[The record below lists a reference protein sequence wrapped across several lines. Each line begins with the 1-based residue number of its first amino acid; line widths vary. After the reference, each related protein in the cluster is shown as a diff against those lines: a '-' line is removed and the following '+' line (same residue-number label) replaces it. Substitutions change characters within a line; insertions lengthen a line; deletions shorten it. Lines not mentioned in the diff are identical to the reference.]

1 MAEASATKISLPAFL
16 KMLTNHNIPPS
27 RAMTVAGKIY
37 KTHNTAEQLSMLTD
51 FSLESAGITE
61 KDLRKQ
67 VLAAVRKAGY
77 KGKPSTSSAAAST
90 SRGASSAGKA
100 SSSKADSKP
109 QRKRKRDDDLN
120 ELLPSKPREEGDSYG
135 SLEFNEILDEEVC
148 LLRLLQRLEA
158 IKTKYAVVNRA
169 PIMMAWAFVV
179 AERLGFRREEAL
191 SIASV
196 YTEMNAVTKGVS
208 LGIYRDGKQRG
219 MDASRTGSQPQELTQ
234 TSVLG
239 TTKHHWVP
247 ATRSLPTE
255 TECALPSYVYA
266 FIQHPASHT
275 TSFPFLSSPLYQ
287 TASSQWRAL
296 SSGSP
301 VAPTSAFSYITRA
314 LRQTAPHIVGAL
326 RLLAESYS
334 PAELNEK
341 GFSLYA
347 DFRPASEGWGQKA
360 EVRCSAILELRKPR
374 GEGQDDATQKG
385 PLNAVNLVKVESGDP
400 ESLQDP
406 TEHPSPDESP
416 AAKKAKRESPDKD
429 EYDAALDDDALFTD
443 FDLNSIP

>member
-1 MAEASATKISLPAFL
+1 MAEASSTKISLPAFL
-16 KMLTNHNIPPS
+16 KMLANSNIPPS
-27 RAMTVAGKIY
+27 KAMAVAGKIY
-37 KTHNTAEQLSMLTD
+37 KTHNTPEQLGMLTD
-51 FSLESAGITE
+51 FSLESAGVAE

-77 KGKPSTSSAAAST
+77 KGKPSTSKAAASGLP
-90 SRGASSAGKA
+90 SASSAGKA
-100 SSSKADSKP
+100 SSSKTD
-109 QRKRKRDDDLN
+109 RKRKPDDDLN

-135 SLEFNEILDEEVC
+135 SLEFNEMLDEEV
-148 LLRLLQRLEA
+148 
-158 IKTKYAVVNRA
+158 IKTKYTVVNRA

-196 YTEMNAVTKGVS
+196 YTEMNAVSKGVS

-219 MDASRTGSQPQELTQ
+219 MDASRTGSQPYVELM
-234 TSVLG
+234 G
-239 TTKHHWVP
+239 
-247 ATRSLPTE
+247 RR
-255 TECALPSYVYA
+255 
-266 FIQHPASHT
+266 
-275 TSFPFLSSPLYQ
+275 PLYQ
-287 TASSQWRAL
+287 TASGQWRAL

-301 VAPTSAFSYITRA
+301 VVPTSAFSYITRA

-347 DFRPASEGWGQKA
+347 EFRPASEGWGQKA
-360 EVRCSAILELRKPR
+360 EVRCATILALRKPR
-374 GEGQDDATQKG
+374 GDGEDGAAPNDPPTADM
-385 PLNAVNLVKVESGDP
+385 LVKVEHEGAKGSKRPRD
-400 ESLQDP
+400 
-406 TEHPSPDESP
+406 HPSPDEEL
-416 AAKKAKRESPDKD
+416 AAKKAKKESPDKD
-429 EYDAALDDDALFTD
+429 EYDAALDDDALFND